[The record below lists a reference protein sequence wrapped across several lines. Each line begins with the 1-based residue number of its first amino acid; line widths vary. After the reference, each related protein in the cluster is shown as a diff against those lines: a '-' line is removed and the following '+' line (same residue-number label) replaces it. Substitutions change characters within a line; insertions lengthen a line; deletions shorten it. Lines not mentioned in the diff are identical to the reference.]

1 MLSLRQAARLGGHR
15 RRPAK
20 HQAQDSLPGK
30 PTDHSFLNTSLGR
43 SQERNS
49 GSVIPGRMG
58 ALPEETRGHTPVQAG
73 GREQAPEAGGSKG
86 LPGGG
91 GVGCGPG
98 RTLKAETG
106 MEVKKAP
113 QETESPVS
121 SAVGFPATA
130 ELLAFEH

>member
-1 MLSLRQAARLGGHR
+1 MLSLRQVARFGGHR

-20 HQAQDSLPGK
+20 HRAPDSLPRE
-30 PTDHSFLNTSLGR
+30 PTDHSFLNTRLGC
-43 SQERNS
+43 SQERNAE
-49 GSVIPGRMG
+49 SVIPGRMG
-58 ALPEETRGHTPVQAG
+58 ALPEETRGHTPVQVG
-73 GREQAPEAGGSKG
+73 GREPTPEAGRSKG

-98 RTLKAETG
+98 STLKAETG
-106 MEVKKAP
+106 MGVKKAP

-121 SAVGFPATA
+121 SALGFPGTA